1 MTKLPIWLAAAALLS
16 APAAKADKID
26 DYMQAQMRINH
37 VPGAAVAVVKQG
49 KVVKLKAYGSA
60 NLEWSRPAGTDTA
73 FQLASST
80 KPFTGMLMM
89 RLAEQGKL
97 DLDAGIARYLPAAPA
112 SWQAITVRHLAN
124 HSSGIPD
131 RVDVGPEASMD
142 EYIEAAAKLPLT
154 HAPGASSEYGISA
167 YVVLRKVIES
177 VSGKPFVQALN
188 AEVSA
193 PLGLKS
199 TAFEQAAGYGERRS
213 IEVIPRRAS
222 VYDWKDG
229 RHINFTFAF
238 GERGY
243 AAGGLYTS
251 AADLAKVLAALDGR
265 SFLSDSS
272 KSAMWHPQQLGDGK
286 PASFGVGWALR
297 KVNGRNTVGHS
308 GGPALSDV
316 LYFPEERLGIAVLTN
331 GQSLYPYL
339 AQGISELYYPAP
351 PVQLPQGIADSRPEL
366 SAQLRSVL
374 ADSFAGRVDEAKFS
388 TSARTDFIPA
398 LKTFLLPFF
407 RSLSPTDEF
416 VLTLERSADGKTR
429 REYAA
434 RHGTKKVTWQFDV
447 DDAGKV
453 LGFGPKGE

>member
-1 MTKLPIWLAAAALLS
+1 MKFHSWLAAAALLS
-16 APAAKADKID
+16 ASAAKADRID
-26 DYMQAQMRINH
+26 DYIQAQMQLNH
-37 VPGAAVAVVKQG
+37 VPGAAVVVVKHG
-49 KVVKLKAYGSA
+49 KVVKLKAYGKA
-60 NLEWSRPAGTDTA
+60 NLEWKQPAGTDTA

-89 RLAEQGKL
+89 RLVEQGKL
-97 DLDAGIARYLPAAPA
+97 DLDASITRYLPTAPA
-112 SWQAITVRHLAN
+112 SWQAVTVRHLAN

-131 RVDVGPEASMD
+131 QVDAGPEASMD
-142 EYIEAAAKLPLT
+142 AYIEAAARLPLT

-167 YVVLRKVIES
+167 YVVLRKIIEN
-177 VSGKPFVQALN
+177 VSGKPFVQALK
-188 AEVSA
+188 AEVGV
-193 PLGLKS
+193 PLALKS
-199 TAFEQAAGYGERRS
+199 TAFEEAVGHGERRS

-251 AADLAKVLAALDGR
+251 AADLAKVFTALDGAAFI
-265 SFLSDSS
+265 SEGS
-272 KSAMWHPQQLGDGK
+272 KRAMWSAQQLGDGK
-286 PASFGVGWALR
+286 PAGFGVGWALR
-297 KVNGRNTVGHS
+297 KVNGRDTAGHS
-308 GGPALSDV
+308 GGPALSDL
-316 LYFPEERLGIAVLTN
+316 LYFPEERLAIAVLTN

-339 AQGISELYYPAP
+339 AQGVSELYYPAP
-351 PVQLPQGIADSRPEL
+351 PVQLPQGIADSNPEL
-366 SAQLRSVL
+366 TARLRSVL
-374 ADSFAGRVDEAKFS
+374 DDSFSGRVDEAKFS
-388 TSARTDFIPA
+388 APAVTGFVPA

-407 RSLSPTDEF
+407 RSLAPTQEF

-447 DDAGKV
+447 DDQGKL
-453 LGFGPKGE
+453 LGFGPKAE

>member
-1 MTKLPIWLAAAALLS
+1 MTKFHTSIAVAALFAAS
-16 APAAKADKID
+16 AAKADKID

-60 NLEWSRPAGTDTA
+60 NLEWTRPAGTDTA

-89 RLAEQGKL
+89 RLVEQGKL
-97 DLDAGIARYLPAAPA
+97 DLDASITRYLSTAPA
-112 SWQAITVRHLAN
+112 SWQAVTVRHLAN

-131 RVDVGPEASMD
+131 RVDVSAEASVD
-142 EYIEAAAKLPLT
+142 DYIEAAAKLPLT

-167 YVVLRKVIES
+167 YVVLRKVIENA
-177 VSGKPFVQALN
+177 SGKPFVQAMKT
-188 AEVSA
+188 EVSA

-199 TAFEQAAGYGERRS
+199 TVFEEAAAHGERRS

-222 VYDWKDG
+222 VYDWEDG

-251 AADLAKVLAALDGR
+251 AADLAKVLTALDGQ
-265 SFLSDSS
+265 SFLGDSS

-286 PASFGVGWALR
+286 PPSFGVGWALR

-351 PVQLPQGIADSRPEL
+351 PVRLPQGIADNNPAL

-374 ADSFAGRVDEAKFS
+374 ADSFAGQVDEAKFS
-388 TSARTDFIPA
+388 ASAKTDFIPA

-407 RSLSPTDEF
+407 RSLAPTDEF

-429 REYAA
+429 REYTA

-453 LGFGPKGE
+453 LGFGPKSE